1 MLRFKI
7 CSIIDIG
14 RFYHM
19 LIAPAQPVQ
28 RITTP
33 MLFRIYSLG
42 PSTAKIVKEREGDNL
57 LNSPVF

>member
-1 MLRFKI
+1 MSRFKI
-7 CSIIDIG
+7 CSIIDIV

-42 PSTAKIVKEREGDNL
+42 PSTAKIMKER
-57 LNSPVF
+57 